1 MDSALTAHALLT
13 QLTVVERRVL
23 HLRFNQD
30 LTQQAV
36 GQLLGC
42 SQMQVSRIQ
51 RAAMAKLAQIAEDG
65 ADDPDFATD
74 RDFHALARSVAS

>member
-1 MDSALTAHALLT
+1 M
-13 QLTVVERRVL
+13 

-30 LTQQAV
+30 LTQDEV

-51 RAAMAKLAQIAEDG
+51 RAAMSKLAQIAEQG
-65 ADDPDFATD
+65 ADDPGFNASP
-74 RDFHALARSVAS
+74 ALARSVAS